1 MQVERVR
8 ATIVATVAYVD
19 AVISEFSMITSP
31 KKVVISLPNNMA
43 WSCRGIRFFLLHG
56 SHKSFEY

>member
-19 AVISEFSMITSP
+19 AAISEFSMITSP
-31 KKVVISLPNNMA
+31 KKVVISLPNNM
-43 WSCRGIRFFLLHG
+43 SGSYRGNRFFHRHR
-56 SHKSFEY
+56 SHKSFGY